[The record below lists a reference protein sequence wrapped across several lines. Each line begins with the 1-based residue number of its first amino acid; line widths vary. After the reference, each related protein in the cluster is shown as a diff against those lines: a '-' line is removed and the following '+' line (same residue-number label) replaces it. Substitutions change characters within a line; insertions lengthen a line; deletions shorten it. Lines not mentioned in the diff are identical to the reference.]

1 MSFINNTVINIQ
13 QSRFLADLMWVWYYN
28 INKANLPTKWT
39 VCLPNPVINHHLDRI
54 IIINLTS
61 TMSERRAA
69 CDRRARS
76 LPYIMW
82 RLLVSNKHY
91 AGPTVSCSQCR
102 GPISISFFF
111 GNKYIYDCIH
121 LPMIT
126 PTYILQYNL
135 YQTCVL
141 TLKLINKKCKWNF
154 YWHLNQTINQI
165 AKCNKSWKNL
175 LPEWQSCDK
184 QRDVW

>member
-1 MSFINNTVINIQ
+1 MINIQ

-126 PTYILQYNL
+126 PTYICYTIIYTKHAYLPKNW
-135 YQTCVL
+135 L
-141 TLKLINKKCKWNF
+141 T
-154 YWHLNQTINQI
+154 
-165 AKCNKSWKNL
+165 KSANGIFT
-175 LPEWQSCDK
+175 DI
-184 QRDVW
+184 